1 MSHTIRL
8 YQFNKETNSLDTPD
22 SNTTYFDIDVV
33 FKNPCSILAPSFVY
47 QKEDNKPDILSTAY
61 AYAKIS
67 DFGDRY
73 YFISNKISLGND
85 RVQVNLDLDIGGTY
99 ASTIRGYT
107 GLIARSTSNYNPLLQ
122 DELFIPLQ
130 DIYIPE
136 ALSDVVEKN
145 YTLFKSTGQS
155 GDNTK
160 VSFTWTVN
168 GKGGT
173 TIFNTLN
180 TPDVTLA
187 ELLDSASFWTDFEFG
202 ITDMTK
208 YITSCVAVVG
218 ALDVGA
224 SLTYQTHYISVG
236 NTSGN
241 ERPQV
246 TQCAIINVTDMN
258 ECIWGATDMDI
269 KTDMDILYGA
279 NDFRRYTEPYTSIQA
294 WIPFV
299 GNVNIDPLTLRGDRL
314 HCQFAISPVN
324 GDGRIILT
332 NEYGNSATP
341 KMGEIIGAWSINA
354 SLPIP
359 MSVVTDLYRSLNNNV
374 GAIST
379 ALDKGVGAW
388 NNIGNSLGG
397 DMNIAGASAKAVSS
411 MLDDV
416 SQAVDV
422 FRNNSGVVD
431 TLVDI
436 YSTITAGFRH
446 DSTIGST
453 GALVDFIAN
462 FKDISIKLIQRTST
476 PDNFKTEVGRKSLIY
491 SSINT
496 LQATGFIQFVKPSVK
511 LPNKALSSERIAV
524 NKFMSD
530 GFYI

>member
-1 MSHTIRL
+1 MSHSIRL
-8 YQFNKETNSLDTPD
+8 YQFNKKTNSLDTPD

-47 QKEDNKPDILSTAY
+47 QKETNKPDILSSAY
-61 AYAKIS
+61 GYVKIS
-67 DFGDRY
+67 DFGDRF
-73 YFISNKISLGND
+73 YFISNKISIGND

-99 ASTIRGYT
+99 ASTIKSYE
-107 GLIARSTSNYNPLLQ
+107 GLIARSSSNYNPLLQ
-122 DELFIPLQ
+122 DEMFIPLQ
-130 DIYIPE
+130 DIEVPE
-136 ALSDVVEKN
+136 GMSDLIEKN
-145 YTLFKSTGQS
+145 WTLFKSTGQS

-208 YITSCVAVVG
+208 YITSCIAIVG

-224 SLTYQTHYISVG
+224 SLVYTTRRISVG
-236 NTSGN
+236 NTTGDN
-241 ERPQV
+241 RPQV
-246 TQCAIINVTDMN
+246 SECAILDVTDMN
-258 ECIWGATDMDI
+258 ESIWGGVDIDI
-269 KTDMDILYGA
+269 KSNMYLHYA
-279 NDFRRYTEPYTSIQA
+279 SNDFRRYTEPYTNIQA

-299 GNVNIDPLTLRGDRL
+299 GNINIDPLTLRGDRL
-314 HCQFAISPVN
+314 HCHFAISPVN
-324 GDGRIILT
+324 GDGRIVLT
-332 NEYGNSATP
+332 NEYGSSATP
-341 KMGEIIGAWSINA
+341 KMSEIVGAWSINA

-379 ALDKGVGAW
+379 ALDKGIGAW

-436 YSTITAGFRH
+436 YSTITSGFRH

-462 FKDISIKLIQRTST
+462 FKEISIKLIQRKSTS
-476 PDNFKTEVGRKSLIY
+476 DNFKTEVGRKCLTY
-491 SSINT
+491 SSINN
-496 LQATGFIQFVKPSVK
+496 LRATGFIQFVKPSVK